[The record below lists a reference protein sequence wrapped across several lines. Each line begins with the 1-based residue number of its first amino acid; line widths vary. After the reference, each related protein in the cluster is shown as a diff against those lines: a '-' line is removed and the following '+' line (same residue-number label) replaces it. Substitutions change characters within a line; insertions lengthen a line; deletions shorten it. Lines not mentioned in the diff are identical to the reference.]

1 MWFVVWRDGSIAAR
15 NGGGKDS
22 KAVEK
27 NVCLLPWPLH
37 PATNTLK
44 S

>member
-1 MWFVVWRDGSIAAR
+1 MIDRSPEWWRD
-15 NGGGKDS
+15 KDS
-22 KAVEK
+22 QRAK